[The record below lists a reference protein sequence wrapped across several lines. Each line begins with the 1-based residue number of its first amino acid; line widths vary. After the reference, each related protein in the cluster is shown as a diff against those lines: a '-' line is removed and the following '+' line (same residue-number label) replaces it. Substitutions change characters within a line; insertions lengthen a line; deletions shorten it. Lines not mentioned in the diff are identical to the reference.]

1 MASDGNRTFT
11 ARRRQKG
18 STLGSSRRFKAITA
32 AVAIAAAVLPL
43 APFVKVWADGAAN
56 DQAEGVFKQ
65 HEVADT
71 VSPAASVS
79 TCLITGLSARLR
91 RMIPMGASSDIGVW
105 VSMLRKGQIAT
116 LNSVKTSTAPTSM
129 AGRGRRRGRALVL
142 SKTRWERMAIRIS
155 PLVGTTASLERKR
168 RTNLS
173 TTCST
178 APASMASAPI

>member
-56 DQAEGVFKQ
+56 DQAEDVFKQ

-71 VSPAASVS
+71 VSPRGVRLDLFDYWLVSETAKDDTDGGLIGYRGMGINAAQGTDRYLKFGKNVNGSH
-79 TCLITGLSARLR
+79 INGWTG
-91 RMIPMGASSDIGVW
+91 SS
-105 VSMLRKGQIAT
+105 KG
-116 LNSVKTSTAPTSM
+116 PC
-129 AGRGRRRGRALVL
+129 AGIV
-142 SKTRWERMAIRIS
+142 
-155 PLVGTTASLERKR
+155 
-168 RTNLS
+168 
-173 TTCST
+173 
-178 APASMASAPI
+178 

>member
-56 DQAEGVFKQ
+56 DQAEDVFKQ

-71 VSPAASVS
+71 VSPRGVRLDLFDYWLVS
-79 TCLITGLSARLR
+79 E
-91 RMIPMGASSDIGVW
+91 
-105 VSMLRKGQIAT
+105 
-116 LNSVKTSTAPTSM
+116 TAKDDTDGGPH
-129 AGRGRRRGRALVL
+129 
-142 SKTRWERMAIRIS
+142 RIS
-155 PLVGTTASLERKR
+155 GYGYQCCARDRSL
-168 RTNLS
+168 
-173 TTCST
+173 
-178 APASMASAPI
+178 P